1 MRRTRLLWPAVT
13 ALCVAGCSAPEDNH
27 WLGYVEGE
35 MALIAPPQPGWLTS
49 INVARG
55 AEVKPGDALFTLD
68 AVREIAARDNANAAI
83 AAAKD
88 QANQA
93 AAQIAQARA
102 QQTQIEADIERDQ
115 KELVRQQE
123 LVRIG
128 GSARR
133 DLETAQAAYDSA
145 RAQRSQT
152 VALQTQAAAA
162 RSQAEAQARQAQA
175 NLVTAEFNLSERTV
189 HALVAG
195 EIQDLYFRQGEYANA
210 GAPVLALLPPANV
223 FVRFFVP
230 EPQLSTLK
238 LGDRVR
244 LACDGCAPNLTG
256 TVSFIAAQAEF
267 TPPVI
272 YSIGNRERLVFKA
285 EARVPG
291 GLPLR
296 PGLPVDVYPIPATT
310 TASAP

>member
-1 MRRTRLLWPAVT
+1 
-13 ALCVAGCSAPEDNH
+13 
-27 WLGYVEGE
+27 
-35 MALIAPPQPGWLTS
+35 
-49 INVARG
+49 
-55 AEVKPGDALFTLD
+55 
-68 AVREIAARDNANAAI
+68 
-83 AAAKD
+83 
-88 QANQA
+88 
-93 AAQIAQARA
+93 
-102 QQTQIEADIERDQ
+102 
-115 KELVRQQE
+115 
-123 LVRIG
+123 
-128 GSARR
+128 
-133 DLETAQAAYDSA
+133 
-145 RAQRSQT
+145 
-152 VALQTQAAAA
+152 
-162 RSQAEAQARQAQA
+162 
-175 NLVTAEFNLSERTV
+175 NLSERTV